1 VIRCLANR
9 CPGGNANAESG
20 SAQAFEDQ
28 LALHFRKSDSDVAE
42 IDALIYQFMNLLVV
56 LQFSKPELHHRK
68 MFFFVGT
75 LIFLSCLALE
85 DQDPGQGGDSLRA
98 FIFSGAKGPPAEGV
112 GIPIRYHF
120 ASNRT
125 TQA

>member
-1 VIRCLANR
+1 MIRCLANR

-68 MFFFVGT
+68 MLFFCRNLNFFVVPRSRG
-75 LIFLSCLALE
+75 SR
-85 DQDPGQGGDSLRA
+85 PGPGR
-98 FIFSGAKGPPAEGV
+98 
-112 GIPIRYHF
+112 R
-120 ASNRT
+120 
-125 TQA
+125 